1 MVLTGFLYVSLVK
14 DCKVWLAALAGL
26 LWAGQAG
33 IAALPQLAAHLS
45 SKKHIQQKSPVNT
58 VCLYQFED
66 SYRLRSDIEGTEYI
80 GLLYHLAGIP
90 DSRMPL
96 SLPAPHSSLQ
106 AQRAF
111 SLEQGRRRSDLSSP
125 PNHPTS
131 ARSENKLRVPHQ
143 FAILSFCFYLLQP
156 TNCPAL
162 AAEQPV
168 YFSSSRIFARLPR
181 GPPKESL
188 REFLS

>member
-45 SKKHIQQKSPVNT
+45 SKKNIQQKSPVNT

-90 DSRMPL
+90 DGRMPL

-106 AQRAF
+106 ARRAF
-111 SLEQGRRRSDLSSP
+111 NPGQSRRWNNLDSP
-125 PNHPTS
+125 PNHPIS
-131 ARSENKLRVPHQ
+131 VRSEDKLQ
-143 FAILSFCFYLLQP
+143 ELKFAILSFSFYLLQP

-162 AAEQPV
+162 AAEQTV
-168 YFSSSRIFARLPR
+168 YFSSALIFAQLPR
-181 GPPKESL
+181 GPPEAAL
-188 REFLS
+188 RKLLC